1 MLWVMQ
7 VTRQLKMVVKIV
19 IVVVFKLGKLE
30 ENKAIV
36 VVVVEFMQKMET
48 VVS

>member
-1 MLWVMQ
+1 MWVMQ
-7 VTRQLKMVVKIV
+7 VTRRMRMVVNIV